1 MEHANNLQIPQA
13 NPIINH
19 LQSPNQNAQ
28 NRQFEDSN
36 KNLVQGNIREN
47 YQRNLQA

>member
-1 MEHANNLQIPQA
+1 MEQANNLQAPQA
-13 NPIINH
+13 NPIINQ
-19 LQSPNQNAQ
+19 LQSPIQ

-36 KNLVQGNIREN
+36 KNLGQGNIREN